1 MFFPQEFLNKMQLI
15 LGDSELENLKTAL
28 DTHLRKSIRIN
39 TLRADPKTT
48 VNSLEKQGFK
58 LEKMPWYDY
67 GYFISNEDKTK
78 RIGNTLEHYLGKI
91 YVQETS
97 SMLPVIALDP
107 KPEEHILDM
116 CAAPGSKTSQ
126 IAMHM
131 NNSGLIVAN
140 EPLIQRI
147 KPLQEN
153 LDRSGCINAIITRND
168 GRKFANHKE
177 LFDKVLLDAPCS
189 SEGTFQKDIQSRYAW
204 SINKVKQLSIL
215 QKQLFDSAYVALK
228 TNGTLIYSTCTMS
241 PEENEEII
249 NYALEKYDLE
259 ILDLKFKGLNTS
271 NGLTY
276 YLDKEFNKEIKKS
289 VRVWP
294 QNTNI
299 EGFFVTKLKKL

>member
-1 MFFPQEFLNKMQLI
+1 MFFPQEFLNKMKLI
-15 LGDSELENLKTAL
+15 LGDSELEKLTTTM

-39 TLRADPKTT
+39 TLRGSLELTKS
-48 VNSLEKQGFK
+48 SLEKQGFK
-58 LEKMPWYDY
+58 LESMPWYEN
-67 GYFISNEDKTK
+67 GFFISNEDKTK

-131 NNSGLIVAN
+131 QNKGLIVAN

-153 LDRSGCINAIITRND
+153 LDRSGCINVIVTRND
-168 GRKFANHKE
+168 GRKFSNHKE

-215 QKQLFDSAYVALK
+215 QKQLFDSAYNALK
-228 TNGTLIYSTCTMS
+228 KDGTLIYSTCTLS

-249 NYALEKYDLE
+249 DYALNKYDLE
-259 ILDLKFKGLNTS
+259 IQDLKFKGLNTS
-271 NGLTY
+271 NGLTK
-276 YLDKEFNKEIKKS
+276 YLDKEFNEKIKKS